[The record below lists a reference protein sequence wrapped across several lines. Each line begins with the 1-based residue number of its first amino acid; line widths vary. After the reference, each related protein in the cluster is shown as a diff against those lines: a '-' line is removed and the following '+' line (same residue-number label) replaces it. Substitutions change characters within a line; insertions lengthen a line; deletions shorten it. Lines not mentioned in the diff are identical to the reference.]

1 MISWISC
8 PSPVMLQTSHPFH
21 RSHRSVSNVSRFS
34 LREIGLSWPQ
44 CVKDLKKRKLSFH
57 PDLSQIMV
65 LQRGSRMF
73 CKNYTW
79 YGWSMGSC
87 LFFPPWVF
95 FCHRGVFLCLLVF
108 IDFAVLLFSL
118 VRWSLIAVV
127 AVSEVHREVSS
138 WWTVG
143 MKQNGL
149 LTVGGW
155 ENTLEISIF
164 TSSGDAWNLVV
175 VLISELHMPHL
186 GKHSLNINQMYS
198 LHC

>member
-138 WWTVG
+138 WWDSWDETKWSFDCWRV
-143 MKQNGL
+143 
-149 LTVGGW
+149 
-155 ENTLEISIF
+155 
-164 TSSGDAWNLVV
+164 
-175 VLISELHMPHL
+175 
-186 GKHSLNINQMYS
+186 GKHFGNKYIYKLRRCLKPGSCFNFWVTHAPSWETFTEYKPDV
-198 LHC
+198 